1 MHKLYVT
8 ELDKNSLFVSI
19 WGETLT
25 KMYFLAQL
33 LFSLIWL
40 FHFSIAYK
48 AMPVTEE

>member
-33 LFSLIWL
+33 FFCI
-40 FHFSIAYK
+40 FHYSFAYK